1 MCNVHCIMME
11 IIDSNVK
18 VPSLGGGN
26 DIPNSILCC
35 DIAVMPLETF
45 AKDFDEAGAQ
55 PVHSVVHEASARA
68 LYCKMDLKI
77 NLVNLYFDRA
87 CTISVLISV
96 PNALSFLAGIDIGFL
111 GVHSRYA
118 TAPRS
123 ILHHCVPLLHF
134 FAFVSHGCIVVAHG
148 ADELAGGNL
157 LVACCFGIVI

>member
-45 AKDFDEAGAQ
+45 AKDFGEAGAQ

-96 PNALSFLAGIDIGFL
+96 PNALSFLAFNLCDILLCG
-111 GVHSRYA
+111 SRRRA
-118 TAPRS
+118 TRTLQIIRFFHES
-123 ILHHCVPLLHF
+123 KILRIQ
-134 FAFVSHGCIVVAHG
+134 IV
-148 ADELAGGNL
+148 
-157 LVACCFGIVI
+157 